1 MCGEITFPP
10 RINYTFRQW
19 FQTIK
24 RRSALKNQR
33 FVTKKKMRR
42 KWSPHISRE
51 RSRVLGTNLLSLFFL
66 CSFSAGKT
74 NRRGFFVWEDRGD
87 SIRLELSFPRAR
99 TQEFTLKSDSILVAA
114 GFKMFR
120 AKTRIFWQWRPS
132 DRSKPSLAK
141 SFIFWESMEA
151 YTWGFAVFSLFVAAK
166 SYAVRHFTTQI
177 YREAARR
184 ATTIRH
190 QPTVLCALFKMAAAG
205 ISKWLKG
212 CSLKIEKKISSLGK
226 AFFLYRVY

>member
-1 MCGEITFPP
+1 MCGEITFRPQ
-10 RINYTFRQW
+10 INYTFRQW

-42 KWSPHISRE
+42 KWSPYISRE

-74 NRRGFFVWEDRGD
+74 SRHGFFVWEDRGD

-99 TQEFTLKSDSILVAA
+99 TEEFTLKSDSILAAA

-132 DRSKPSLAK
+132 EPKLGE
-141 SFIFWESMEA
+141 IFH
-151 YTWGFAVFSLFVAAK
+151 L
-166 SYAVRHFTTQI
+166 
-177 YREAARR
+177 
-184 ATTIRH
+184 
-190 QPTVLCALFKMAAAG
+190 
-205 ISKWLKG
+205 
-212 CSLKIEKKISSLGK
+212 LGK
-226 AFFLYRVY
+226 HGSLHLGFFGI

>member
-99 TQEFTLKSDSILVAA
+99 TQEFNLKFDSILVAA
-114 GFKMFR
+114 FFSKGKNPGVQPQV
-120 AKTRIFWQWRPS
+120 WLYL
-132 DRSKPSLAK
+132 RSSRLQNVQSKEEDFLAVK
-141 SFIFWESMEA
+141 SFRSLEPKLGEIFHLLGRHGSLHL
-151 YTWGFAVFSLFVAAK
+151 GFG
-166 SYAVRHFTTQI
+166 
-177 YREAARR
+177 
-184 ATTIRH
+184 
-190 QPTVLCALFKMAAAG
+190 G
-205 ISKWLKG
+205 I
-212 CSLKIEKKISSLGK
+212 
-226 AFFLYRVY
+226 

>member
-1 MCGEITFPP
+1 MISNHKTKICFKKSKIC
-10 RINYTFRQW
+10 NK
-19 FQTIK
+19 K
-24 RRSALKNQR
+24 RRCDEN
-33 FVTKKKMRR
+33 
-42 KWSPHISRE
+42 E
-51 RSRVLGTNLLSLFFL
+51 VLIFQESGLEFWVQTSCRCF
-66 CSFSAGKT
+66 FSACFLLV
-74 NRRGFFVWEDRGD
+74 RRIGAAFFVWEGREE

-132 DRSKPSLAK
+132 DRSNPSLAK

-190 QPTVLCALFKMAAAG
+190 QPTVLCALFKMAAQEFRSGWKAVLWK
-205 ISKWLKG
+205 SKRK
-212 CSLKIEKKISSLGK
+212 SV
-226 AFFLYRVY
+226 R